1 MWSRPSTTSR
11 TAAMPAAI
19 GDFPLLFPLVA
30 VSLGM
35 CAESAASTSF
45 DDDKV
50 PLQGSRQAFL
60 GATSMC
66 LNPFMNQHSHL
77 LVAVAVAAADA
88 SPCGPQLAPTRFRL
102 HVLSLLRLPPARLRH
117 APTPSSPAPAPV
129 RSVRLCSPRSS
140 REPPA
145 LRLDPRHSRQL
156 RRVMPSAL
164 RPLTGPFA
172 PSR

>member
-1 MWSRPSTTSR
+1 MLRW
-11 TAAMPAAI
+11 
-19 GDFPLLFPLVA
+19 L
-30 VSLGM
+30 
-35 CAESAASTSF
+35 SAACRSTQTPVYCKSTA
-45 DDDKV
+45 
-50 PLQGSRQAFL
+50 LNRSRQATIIRRPPTPRPDPGL
-60 GATSMC
+60 LHSLRHGTRGRNCVADGSC
-66 LNPFMNQHSHL
+66 LNPFMNQHSHF

-117 APTPSSPAPAPV
+117 APTTSSPAPAPV

>member
-1 MWSRPSTTSR
+1 MRGGW
-11 TAAMPAAI
+11 
-19 GDFPLLFPLVA
+19 L
-30 VSLGM
+30 
-35 CAESAASTSF
+35 SAACRSTQTPVYCKSNAF
-45 DDDKV
+45 NR
-50 PLQGSRQAFL
+50 SRQAALIRRPPTPIL
-60 GATSMC
+60 GCCISCGTAHVGGTASPDGSC
-66 LNPFMNQHSHL
+66 LNPILNQHSHL

-145 LRLDPRHSRQL
+145 SRLDPRHSRQL
-156 RRVMPSAL
+156 RRVIPSAL